1 MPRYFFHSR
10 DGISHQDL
18 TGIDLPDL
26 DSAGVEALRYMS
38 ELLRDES
45 EEVWRNGELQL
56 AIADEGGAQLCVLTI
71 AKREAT

>member
-56 AIADEGGAQLCVLTI
+56 AIADEGGAQIGRAHV
-71 AKREAT
+71 